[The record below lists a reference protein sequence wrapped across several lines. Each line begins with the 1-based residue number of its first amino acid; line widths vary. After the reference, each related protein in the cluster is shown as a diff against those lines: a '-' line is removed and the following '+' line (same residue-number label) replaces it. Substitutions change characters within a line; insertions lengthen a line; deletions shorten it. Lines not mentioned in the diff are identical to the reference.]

1 MFRRVLSLDVL
12 SFASLAL
19 FVAYIVVVFI
29 L

>member
-1 MFRRVLSLDVL
+1 MFRRALQLDVL

-19 FVAYIVVVFI
+19 FVAYVVIIFF